1 MVQKYTYLEIF
12 LDEPIK
18 WVNLSEF
25 EKYYDLPHQ
34 TIKRHIQN
42 LINDKIIIEKKMNKF
57 LFYYLNFEN
66 PLIYNYFSIC
76 EKERLFKFLKKKI
89 FKRLYELLFVE
100 FEIGN
105 FMIFGS
111 STKEEK
117 YNDIDILVLTK
128 NKKCSD
134 LEKIITK
141 FEKTYA
147 IKVHLLITD
156 EKNLTNSFKKELLKK
171 HIILN
176 NHDFFVNFLYGELYA
191 K

>member
-1 MVQKYTYLEIF
+1 
-12 LDEPIK
+12 
-18 WVNLSEF
+18 
-25 EKYYDLPHQ
+25 
-34 TIKRHIQN
+34 
-42 LINDKIIIEKKMNKF
+42 
-57 LFYYLNFEN
+57 
-66 PLIYNYFSIC
+66 
-76 EKERLFKFLKKKI
+76 LKKKI

-147 IKVHLLITD
+147 FKVHLLITD